1 MYIQSTFNQVLS
13 FLIEGDRRY
22 SFQTPHLSARPPRW
36 YIISPPFTVH
46 EVVISCGSE
55 VIARHR
61 RSYQR
66 DDFIFD
72 PLHYLPLLEHK
83 TGALDQAA
91 PLAGWEL
98 PEEFAVL
105 RRVLESRLGKQ
116 GKREFVQVL
125 RLMEDF
131 RREEV
136 HKAVRDALRLG
147 AVSYDAVKHL
157 VLCKIEGRPPRLEM
171 ELYPYLPRAN
181 VAKTSSRDYMTLL
194 AASRS

>member
-1 MYIQSTFNQVLS
+1 M
-13 FLIEGDRRY
+13 
-22 SFQTPHLSARPPRW
+22 
-36 YIISPPFTVH
+36 
-46 EVVISCGSE
+46 
-55 VIARHR
+55 
-61 RSYQR
+61 
-66 DDFIFD
+66 
-72 PLHYLPLLEHK
+72 
-83 TGALDQAA
+83 
-91 PLAGWEL
+91 

-157 VLCKIEGRPPRLEM
+157 VLCRIEGRPPRLEM